1 MLSMSKD
8 MPVFNVRV
16 YGILIN
22 LHKQVLVTDE
32 FRFGQHMTKFPGGG
46 LRFGEGTIDCVKREF
61 KEELNCD
68 IRVVKHFYTIDYFQ
82 PSAFNVR
89 QQLISIYY
97 IVDGNPI
104 FEEQIKPTSEGEQ
117 LFRWVLLS
125 EISPEQ
131 FTFPVDK
138 KVAEMLKNYKD

>member
-1 MLSMSKD
+1 

-22 LHKQVLVTDE
+22 AHKQVLVTDE
-32 FRFGQHMTKFPGGG
+32 FQFGKHMTKFPGGG
-46 LRFGEGTIDCVKREF
+46 LQFGEGTIECVKREF

-68 IRVVKHFYTIDYFQ
+68 IRIVKHFYTTDYFQ
-82 PSAFNVR
+82 PSAFNANH
-89 QQLISIYY
+89 QLVSIYY
-97 IVDGNPI
+97 IVDGNPV
-104 FEEQIKPTSEGEQ
+104 FKKYTKPTSEREQ
-117 LFRWVLLS
+117 SFRWVLLS

-138 KVAEMLKNYKD
+138 KVAEMLKNFEG